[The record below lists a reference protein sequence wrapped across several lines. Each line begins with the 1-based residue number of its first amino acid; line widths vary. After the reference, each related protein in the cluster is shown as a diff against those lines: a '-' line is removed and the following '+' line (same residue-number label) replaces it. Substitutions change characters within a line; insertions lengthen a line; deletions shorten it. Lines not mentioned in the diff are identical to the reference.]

1 MGNGRQIVV
10 HGDQSVQLQGAETEL
25 AVDLRGVS
33 PRLSVNPG
41 SIQFVDL
48 KSQHADLRD
57 EILAG
62 WANLL
67 DDAAFIGGKA
77 VSDFESEFA
86 VYSST
91 RNAVG
96 VANGTDALTLSLRA
110 LGVGP
115 GDEVIT
121 AANTFFATV
130 EAIAHA
136 GGTPVL
142 ADVDPLTGNL
152 DAEAVERAI
161 TDRTKVIV
169 PVHLYGQPA
178 DMAEITALADAHGLK
193 VLEDNAQAVGASYRG
208 SPTGSLGTIAATSF
222 YPGKNLGAC
231 GDAGA
236 VTTDDDDLAGRIR
249 ILRDHGQAAKYQHVT
264 IGYNSRLDALQASAL
279 SVKLRHIDDWNRR
292 RVELADAYDR
302 HLGSHIETPGRAPDR
317 THVFHLYVI
326 RHPERDRLRQLIEGA
341 GVPVGMHYPT
351 PIHLTAAFAHL
362 GAGPGSFPHA
372 ENWAFN
378 GLSLPMHP
386 HLEERDVESISQVVL
401 DASEELGVFARS
413 IA

>member
-1 MGNGRQIVV
+1 MV
-10 HGDQSVQLQGAETEL
+10 HRDRSVRVQDANEL
-25 AVDLRGVS
+25 AVDLTSGT
-33 PRLSVNPG
+33 PRLSVSPG

-48 KSQHADLRD
+48 RSQHADLRE

-62 WANLL
+62 WAALL
-67 DDAAFIGGKA
+67 DDAAFIGGRA
-77 VSDFESEFA
+77 VSDFENAFA
-86 VYSST
+86 RYSGT
-91 RNAVG
+91 RHAIG

-130 EAIAHA
+130 EAITHA

-152 DAEAVERAI
+152 DGRAVERAI
-161 TDRTKVIV
+161 TERTKVIV

-178 DMAEITALADAHGLK
+178 DMAEINELAAAHGLA
-193 VLEDNAQAVGASYRG
+193 VLEDNAQAVGARYRG
-208 SPTGSLGTIAATSF
+208 LATGSLGTIAATSF

-236 VTTDDDDLAGRIR
+236 VTTDDDDLADRIR
-249 ILRDHGQAAKYQHVT
+249 VLRDHGQAAKYQHVM

-292 RVELADAYDR
+292 RVEIAGAYDR
-302 HLGSHIETPGRAPDR
+302 HLGPLIEIPGRATDR

-326 RHPERDRLRQLIEGA
+326 RHPERDSLKEAIERA

-351 PIHLTAAFAHL
+351 PIHLTPAFSHL
-362 GAGPGSFPHA
+362 GAGPGTYPNA
-372 ENWAFN
+372 ESWAFD

-386 HLEERDVESISQVVL
+386 HLDEEDVKTISQVVL
-401 DASEELGVFARS
+401 NAAEEIGVFARS